1 MTPISPFLYCQCI
14 CYVSPI
20 SNLEL
25 AFKAIVSQCQECS
38 PTWVNKYS
46 NSTCPELNP
55 ANSVTPTVHPS
66 KGPSSG
72 SHLRLLAIFSPHP
85 WLVIWLILTSNTHLF
100 YHHCYNF
107 RSDARLLYS
116 SPLFPLDWNS
126 CLKFH
131 LASFF
136 CPLCYEKIKFTT
148 YLILLLF
155 LIMALQSPVGC
166 THFME
171 HESICWELRRK
182 YCFSFFL
189 ILFCL
194 TLFCRCL

>member
-1 MTPISPFLYCQCI
+1 MTPISPFFYCQCI

-25 AFKAIVSQCQECS
+25 AFKAIISQRQEGS

-55 ANSVTPTVHPS
+55 VNSVTPTVHPS

-72 SHLRLLAIFSPHP
+72 SHLRLLTIFSPHP

-100 YHHCYNF
+100 YHHCYNL

-116 SPLFPLDWNS
+116 SPWFPLDWNS

-136 CPLCYEKIKFTT
+136 CPLCYERDKNYNISNSITLSYNGSPVSCGLHTFYGTRKYLLGAKKKILFFF
-148 YLILLLF
+148 LF
-155 LIMALQSPVGC
+155 LN
-166 THFME
+166 F
-171 HESICWELRRK
+171 
-182 YCFSFFL
+182 
-189 ILFCL
+189 ILSNIIL
-194 TLFCRCL
+194 